1 MTSRKPATVG
11 ASIMSKS
18 DRVQNPL
25 PSWLKDVVPVPLAL
39 LHSYRALG
47 MNDGELIY
55 VLQILSDFVQGK
67 TPNHR
72 EIAARMGLA
81 NRRTLR
87 KYNQHLASLG
97 LATVVPQFSEEGRRM
112 ESGYDFTPL
121 FEACH
126 ITYQAEQLEQLA
138 RLQAIDELLVKITEA
153 HERGESVLDLLDEL
167 FQLRKGIGT
176 QDPIGY
182 RNVGSYTPIGTQDP
196 MGIGTQDPIPPGSY
210 DPIPSRG
217 RGIGTQDPILTTT
230 TKQNRSKPNGKDLS
244 VVVSTL
250 LNGNERLQ
258 AVYDWSV
265 KAGVAGFSF
274 KMIEILEMDPD
285 PELVRAHAIDRLAAV
300 AIGEHTYAPGLF
312 IHKIL
317 SGEPA
322 PPARCET
329 CLQLQAGCTC
339 DLGDRDSEEA
349 LRRKFGEYWDII
361 QS

>member
-1 MTSRKPATVG
+1 
-11 ASIMSKS
+11 MSND
-18 DRVQNPL
+18 DRIQNPL
-25 PSWLKDVVPVPLAL
+25 PAWLKDVVPVPLAL
-39 LHSYRALG
+39 LHSYRSLG
-47 MNDGELIY
+47 LNDGELIY

-81 NRRTLR
+81 TRRTLR
-87 KYNQHLASLG
+87 KYNQHLAKLG
-97 LATVVPQFSEEGRRM
+97 LATVVPQYTEEGRRM
-112 ESGYDFTPL
+112 ESAYDFTPL

-126 ITYQAEQLEQLA
+126 ISYQTEQLEQLA
-138 RLQAIDELLVKITEA
+138 RLRAIDELLARITEA
-153 HERGESVLDLLDEL
+153 HERGESILELLDEL

-176 QDPIGY
+176 QDPIPY
-182 RNVGSYTPIGTQDP
+182 RILGSDTPIGTQDP
-196 MGIGTQDPIPPGSY
+196 MGIGTQDPIPIGSQ

-250 LNGNERLQ
+250 LKGNEQLQ
-258 AVYDWSV
+258 AVYDWAV
-265 KAGVAGFSF
+265 KAGVAGFSP

-285 PELVRAHAIDRLAAV
+285 PETVRAHALDRLATV
-300 AIGEHTYAPGLF
+300 QLGDHSYGPGLF

-317 SGEPA
+317 TGEPA

-329 CLQLQAGCTC
+329 CLQLEGGCIC
-339 DLGDRDSEEA
+339 DLDPDSEEA
-349 LRRKFGEYWDII
+349 RRRKYGDYWDII
-361 QS
+361 QH